1 MVEEVTLIN
10 KGLGTSLLVSQELG
24 NDFVLDYIDFGSVQ
38 SGRQTYKFVNQVGV
52 FVTGVTLESRSPVL
66 VGWVIGKT
74 PEDVK
79 RRKKFLNSFINPF
92 YPIDIV
98 YENYRITAIPDTSI
112 VYGNTLQQNNDAM
125 CKFMVNFFCADPM
138 FYDKDETT
146 LAIADWVPQFHFP
159 LEIPED
165 TGIIMGLR
173 TPSVI
178 FEAANNG
185 ATECGAV
192 FTFIAQGTVVKP
204 EITLINKQQLIRIN
218 TTMQAGDV
226 IVVSTVENDK
236 RVTKVTGDIES
247 NAFNLL
253 DFVNSQFFSLSI
265 GANFLRYGAESGS
278 ENLLVNVQ
286 YQPRYLE
293 VQE

>member
-1 MVEEVTLIN
+1 MIEKVTLVN
-10 KGLGTSLLVSQELG
+10 KSLGTSLLVSQDVGVSFLLES
-24 NDFVLDYIDFGSVQ
+24 IDFGTVQ
-38 SGRQTYKFVNQVGV
+38 SGRQTYKFVNQIGV
-52 FVTGVTLESRSPVL
+52 YVTGVTLESRAPVL
-66 VGWVIGKT
+66 VGWVIGRT
-74 PEDVK
+74 TDDVK

-92 YPIDIV
+92 HPIDIE
-98 YENYRITAIPDTSI
+98 YESYRITAIPETSI
-112 VYGNTLQQNNDAM
+112 LYGNTLRQNNDVM

-165 TGIIMGLR
+165 EGIIMGLR

-178 FEAANNG
+178 FEAVNNG

-204 EITLINKQQLIRIN
+204 EITLINKQELIRIN
-218 TTMQAGDV
+218 TTMQAGDT
-226 IVVSTVENDK
+226 IVVSTVENEK
-236 RVTKVTGDIES
+236 KVVKVSGNVET
-247 NAFNLL
+247 NAFNLI
-253 DFVNSQFFSLSI
+253 DFVNSKFFSLSV

-278 ENLLVNVQ
+278 ENLLVNIQ
-286 YQPRYLE
+286 YEPRYLE